1 MRLAL
6 QLQKGGLGLPKTSV
20 EAAVG
25 HLALHLTPSALTDL
39 QAIRLACTAQLAGL
53 LPISA
58 GVQLLNGGPLP
69 HCQQSCSKQVEILS
83 RP

>member
-6 QLQKGGLGLPKTSV
+6 QLQKGGLGLPKTSI

-25 HLALHLTPSALTDL
+25 HLALHLNPSALADL

-58 GVQLLNGGPLP
+58 GVQSLDDGTLP
-69 HCQQSCSKQVEILS
+69 HCQQSCSKQVGVLI
-83 RP
+83 